1 MPFVVKIHRN
11 VTLPSESAGCSQGLK
26 RVSGNRIA
34 LGSLARWVFL
44 RLMLWSIKKPI
55 WQCTL
60 AYRPCDVMTDTL
72 WMGMTK
78 GPELC
83 FLRHGPEG
91 KRMAINTEEFQMSF
105 TTVLIAAFVPIG
117 CIAVAV
123 ALMRLFDV
131 KDATAEQVQAEAEN
145 LLAQVNREV
154 RITRHVRAG
163 ALSSVT

>member
-1 MPFVVKIHRN
+1 
-11 VTLPSESAGCSQGLK
+11 
-26 RVSGNRIA
+26 
-34 LGSLARWVFL
+34 
-44 RLMLWSIKKPI
+44 
-55 WQCTL
+55 
-60 AYRPCDVMTDTL
+60 
-72 WMGMTK
+72 MTK
-78 GPELC
+78 APELC
-83 FLRHGPEG
+83 FLGRGPEG